1 MPRVTFTG
9 NLKAHVDAPPADV
22 QARTVRDAL
31 EQVFARNP
39 RLRGYVLDD
48 QGAVRRHVVIF
59 VNGEAIEDRLTQSD
73 PATGEIAVMQALSG
87 G

>member
-9 NLKAHVDAPPADV
+9 NLKAHIDSPPVNV
-22 QARTVRDAL
+22 QAETVREAL
-31 EQVFARNP
+31 DKVFAGNP
-39 RLRGYVLDD
+39 RLRGYILDD

-59 VNGEAIEDRLTQSD
+59 VNGEPIEDRIRQSD
-73 PATGEIAVMQALSG
+73 AATGEIAVMQALSG